1 MVGTEVYPSC
11 PGMGEGGVAVSG
23 GGTEVCPSCPGTG
36 EGGVAVSGGGRNRG
50 VSLLSRY
57 R

>member
-1 MVGTEVYPSC
+1 MCPSC

-23 GGTEVCPSCPGTG
+23 GG
-36 EGGVAVSGGGRNRG
+36 RDRG

-57 R
+57 G

>member
-1 MVGTEVYPSC
+1 MFPSC

-23 GGTEVCPSCPGTG
+23 GG
-36 EGGVAVSGGGRNRG
+36 RDRG

-57 R
+57 G